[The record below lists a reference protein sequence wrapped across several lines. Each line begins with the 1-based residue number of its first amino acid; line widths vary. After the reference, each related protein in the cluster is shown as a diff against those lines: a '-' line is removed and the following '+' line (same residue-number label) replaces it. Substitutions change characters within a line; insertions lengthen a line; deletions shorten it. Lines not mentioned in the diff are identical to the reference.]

1 MHPDQPKDD
10 DTAARMR
17 RRRGV
22 LLVVLF
28 VVALVVDFGIW
39 VGDAMCDNCGGP
51 AGVGQKFAFIVSG
64 GIAALMGC
72 ALLWRRRKTTG
83 TVLLMVAAILLLRWL
98 LIVGR

>member
-1 MHPDQPKDD
+1 MHPDQPNDVA
-10 DTAARMR
+10 TAAQMR

-22 LLVVLF
+22 LLAGLF
-28 VVALVVDFGIW
+28 VFALVVDFGIW
-39 VGDAMCDNCGGP
+39 VGDAMCDNCGGG
-51 AGVGQKFAFIVSG
+51 AGTGQKLAFVVSG

-83 TVLLMVAAILLLRWL
+83 AVLLMVAAILLLRWL